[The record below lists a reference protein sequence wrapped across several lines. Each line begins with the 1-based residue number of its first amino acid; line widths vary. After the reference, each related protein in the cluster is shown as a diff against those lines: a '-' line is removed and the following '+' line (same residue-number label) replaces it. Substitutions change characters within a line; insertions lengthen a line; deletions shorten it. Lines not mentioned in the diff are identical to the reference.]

1 MVVWNYRYRTTGIP
15 VRERTNK
22 LTSSNGNGKRISNH
36 WYLVSSHGSV
46 LFYIAV
52 HPDCTIR
59 KIADEMALT
68 QRTVWG
74 LIGDLRRADMLN
86 VRREG
91 RRHHYTVNLNA
102 TFKHPTLTGLPL
114 RTIMGELVQNHGGQR
129 DANYA

>member
-1 MVVWNYRYRTTGIP
+1 MAT
-15 VRERTNK
+15 
-22 LTSSNGNGKRISNH
+22 SNGKQINNH

-52 HPDCTIR
+52 NPDCTIR
-59 KIADEMALT
+59 EIADRMSLT

-91 RRHHYTVNLNA
+91 RRHHYTVNLDS
-102 TFKHPTLTGLPL
+102 TFKHPVLQGLPL
-114 RTIMGELVQNHGGQR
+114 RLIMGELVEQHAATRNSR
-129 DANYA
+129 ELEPSFA